1 MSFKKI
7 SPNTLNE
14 LTLNVFMLVSTFN
27 PETFDATQGIVG
39 STIIASTTGGVT
51 FKDTPTYTDFGEDID
66 NCPKNCMEL
75 KHKEDGTVELSGNFV
90 TLNKDMVAQLMGAA
104 DVSSNKVSA
113 RTDLKSSDF
122 INELW
127 GLADYGN
134 GGLIAIKMKRVLN
147 TSGFSMQT
155 TDKAKGQFAFT
166 FTCHKSINSP
176 ADPPYEVYIMEAGS
190 IEFVT
195 HSMGLSLGGQGSSGP
210 IIIETV
216 KPTGSTI
223 TWTSSNTSVATVGAT
238 GTVSAVAVGSC
249 VITGSITVNGAT
261 YSDTCTVNVH

>member
-1 MSFKKI
+1 MSYKQI
-7 SPNTLNE
+7 RPGTLQE
-14 LTLNVFMLVSTFN
+14 LTLNVFMLVSTFD
-27 PETFDATQGIVG
+27 PATFDATQGIVG

-90 TLNKDMVAQLMGAA
+90 TLNKDMVALLMGAA

-166 FTCHKSINSP
+166 FTCHKSINSL
-176 ADPPYEVYIMEAGS
+176 ADPPYEVYIIEAGS
-190 IEFVT
+190 IEFTT
-195 HSMGLSLGGQGSSGP
+195 HSMGLSLGGQGSSGA
-210 IIIETV
+210 IIATV

-223 TWTSSNTSVATVGAT
+223 TWTSSNTSVATVGTT

>member
-1 MSFKKI
+1 MSFTKI
-7 SPNTLNE
+7 NPNTLNE

-27 PETFDATQGIVG
+27 PATFDATQGIEG

-51 FKDTPTYTDFGEDID
+51 FKDTPTYTDFGDDID

-90 TLNKDMVAQLMGAA
+90 TLNKDMVARLMGAA

-134 GGLIAIKMKRVLN
+134 GGLIAIEMKRVLN

-166 FTCHKSINSP
+166 FTCHKSINNL
-176 ADPPYEVYIMEAGS
+176 ADPPYEVYIINAPG
-190 IEFVT
+190 IKFAT

-210 IIIETV
+210 ITV
-216 KPTGSTI
+216 ATVNPTGSTI
-223 TWTSSNTSVATVGAT
+223 TWTSGNTAVATVGTT
-238 GTVSAVAVGSC
+238 GTVSAVAAGSC
-249 VITGSITVNGAT
+249 VITGSITVNGVT
-261 YSDTCTVNVH
+261 YSDTCNVHVS